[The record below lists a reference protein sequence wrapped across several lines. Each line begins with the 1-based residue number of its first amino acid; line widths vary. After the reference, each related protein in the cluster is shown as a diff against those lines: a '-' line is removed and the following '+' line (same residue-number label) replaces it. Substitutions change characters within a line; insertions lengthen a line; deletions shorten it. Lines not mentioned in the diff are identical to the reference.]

1 MKRPP
6 ISLTEKLALKFLSVI
21 CISHKNQQYLWIL
34 KIRFLVMLQAY
45 FKGELL
51 NVVSAKNTNVPIM
64 NCYNDIVDSDCAHQ
78 QTKHWLGI
86 VY

>member
-45 FKGELL
+45 FFFQGGTIKCCIRKKYKCTDYELL
-51 NVVSAKNTNVPIM
+51 
-64 NCYNDIVDSDCAHQ
+64 
-78 QTKHWLGI
+78 
-86 VY
+86 